1 MRDAPPDDVTIAWLL
16 GSLHKR
22 SFGLVMLLIALV
34 GLVPGVSVF
43 TVLRAKKRGPSPKI
57 SRETLAEMVGTT
69 RSRVS
74 FFMNK
79 FHGSSQLIVKRGSA
93 RLGAACPRPRSQ
105 SIRSVSYSAQTPDG
119 KRRKLIAIET
129 RTGFAIWDQRTTEP
143 QLIDLRL

>member
-1 MRDAPPDDVTIAWLL
+1 LRDAPPDDVTIAWLL

-43 TVLRAKKRGPSPKI
+43 TVLRAKKRGPSPII

-79 FHGSSQLIVKRGSA
+79 FRPLRFVDYNGGGMEVHSSLLNVV
-93 RLGAACPRPRSQ
+93 LH
-105 SIRSVSYSAQTPDG
+105 D
-119 KRRKLIAIET
+119 
-129 RTGFAIWDQRTTEP
+129 
-143 QLIDLRL
+143 